1 MTNRTVRTRKAA
13 AMLMHDDHLL
23 TYDLELFFLR
33 NDFQAASVVPS
44 HQDGTD
50 IIHAGHRPFRSG
62 RRCLNVIHALDNIRD
77 YLPKTMDELRELMAG
92 LGSEGFRKA

>member
-1 MTNRTVRTRKAA
+1 
-13 AMLMHDDHLL
+13 MHDDHLL

-33 NDFQAASVVPS
+33 NDVQAASVVPS

-62 RRCLNVIHALDNIRD
+62 RRCLNVIHADEPYPRPGLIPVFDSLYSLLVEYYFVTSIPFLNLNTI
-77 YLPKTMDELRELMAG
+77 LP
-92 LGSEGFRKA
+92 S